1 MKIGNI
7 IWRATETKNF
17 KIIFLKRS
25 KNTVFA
31 KCFSIYIFKIKIT
44 YITKYDMTKYRVK
57 SSFIPILL
65 NQIITKITYFTR
77 CSFNIKTTSSEVGY
91 FSNYLI
97 QKNWNKRT
105 LDPIFSH
112 IIFGNISD
120 FNFKNINTEAFG
132 KDSIFASFQKNN
144 FKIFCFCCS
153 PNNITYLHFIEN
165 ILKVS
170 YRFVKR
176 FTGNLIYKNNKKK
189 IIYKYNVGKKSLD
202 YSIKE
207 KKILKILNDKEFKRK
222 KFGKFECYLFES
234 NALIKK
240 LSKILEK
247 NEYYLIK

>member
-1 MKIGNI
+1 MSQKNLNKKLDILFKGLKIKKGD
-7 IWRATETKNF
+7 
-17 KIIFLKRS
+17 KIIIHSNTAGVLQFYKKKKEDLCKTFISYLKNYIGS
-25 KNTVFA
+25 NGVIIIPTYNYQFTKKN
-31 KCFSIYIFKIKIT
+31 
-44 YITKYDMTKYRVK
+44 D
-57 SSFIPILL
+57 
-65 NQIITKITYFTR
+65 
-77 CSFNIKTTSSEVGY
+77 FNIKTTSSEVGY

-165 ILKVS
+165 ILKVP

>member
-1 MKIGNI
+1 MSQKNLNKKLDILFKSLKIKKGDKI
-7 IWRATETKNF
+7 IIHSNTAGILQFYKKNKEDLCKIFISYLKKYIGRNGVIIIPTYNYQFTKN
-17 KIIFLKRS
+17 
-25 KNTVFA
+25 N
-31 KCFSIYIFKIKIT
+31 
-44 YITKYDMTKYRVK
+44 D
-57 SSFIPILL
+57 
-65 NQIITKITYFTR
+65 
-77 CSFNIKTTSSEVGY
+77 FNIQTTKSEVGY

-97 QKNWNKRT
+97 QKNWDKRT
-105 LDPIFSH
+105 LDPVFSH
-112 IIFGNISD
+112 IIFGKISK
-120 FNFKNINTEAFG
+120 FYFKNINTEAFG
-132 KDSIFASFQKNN
+132 KDSIFSSFQKNN

-153 PNNITYLHFIEN
+153 PNNITFLHFIEN

-176 FTGNLIYKNNKKK
+176 FTGNLIYKGYKKK

-207 KKILKILNDKEFKRK
+207 KNIAKILNNKEFKRK